1 LHFFRK
7 FQSLQGLVI
16 TTFRN
21 TAGDI
26 YALARTITLD
36 VLTAISTS
44 TMTAPI
50 QEESEALDRI
60 STDASSNATGHT
72 KDDNADL
79 SMGTQQTSMQRTK
92 SLEHMVSLPR
102 EVLVVGIISLA
113 QFTTQMGLGQVLSIL
128 HIIAAD
134 FGVTN
139 PGIKAWLIAGYSLT
153 VGTFIL
159 VSGRL
164 GDLFGYKKMLVIGY
178 IWYALWSMVAGLA
191 VYSNYVLF
199 IWARVLQGIGPSIC
213 LPNGL
218 ALLGVLYS
226 PGRRKNMAFAVF
238 GGVAPGGSVIGS
250 VFGGIFALAW
260 WPWTFW
266 GSAIALAII
275 AAVGAWAVPDPPR
288 KVDISDKSNF
298 EVFKMC
304 DPLGALAGIMGLV
317 LFNFA
322 WNQAPIDGW
331 AAPHVIVTLIL
342 GLLIIMGFFYIE
354 LHVSSNPLIPFD
366 ALNSDTAFVIAC
378 MACGWGCFG
387 IWIFYLWQ
395 QLEVLR
401 GASPLLASAYLTPLI
416 ISGVVAALTTGFL
429 LSYVRPPWVMM
440 MAMIAFMAGSILMAT
455 APVHQTYWAQ
465 IFVTTIIAPFGMDM
479 SFPAAT
485 LILSNAVSREH
496 QGVAASLI
504 NTVVNYSISL
514 GLGFAGTVE
523 VHVTEGDGSFHDTLH
538 GYRSALYTGIG
549 LAGLGIFLSLIYVL
563 KSYWRDHQDARSK
576 ATQEKSEL
584 ADA

>member
-1 LHFFRK
+1 M
-7 FQSLQGLVI
+7 
-16 TTFRN
+16 
-21 TAGDI
+21 
-26 YALARTITLD
+26 ALPEETEIAPRVSSD
-36 VLTAISTS
+36 ASSTS
-44 TMTAPI
+44 TK
-50 QEESEALDRI
+50 ENEDES
-60 STDASSNATGHT
+60 GM
-72 KDDNADL
+72 DL
-79 SMGTQQTSMQRTK
+79 HQTSMQRTK
-92 SLEHMVSLPR
+92 SLEQMVSLPR
-102 EVLVVGIISLA
+102 EILVVGIISLA
-113 QFTTQMGLGQVLSIL
+113 QFTTQVGLGQVLSIL
-128 HIIAAD
+128 HVIAAD
-134 FGVTN
+134 FGITDAGVQ
-139 PGIKAWLIAGYSLT
+139 AWLIAGYSLT

-178 IWYALWSMVAGLA
+178 IWYALWSLVAGLA

-199 IWARVLQGIGPSIC
+199 IFARVFQGIGPSIC

-238 GGVAPGGSVIGS
+238 GGVAPGGSVIGA
-250 VFGGIFALAW
+250 VFAGIFALAW

-266 GSAIALAII
+266 CSALVLATI
-275 AAVGAWAVPDPPR
+275 AAVGAWAIPDPPR
-288 KVDISDKSNF
+288 KIDISEKGTFD
-298 EVFKMC
+298 VFKMC
-304 DPLGALAGIMGLV
+304 DPLGALVGVTGLV

-331 AAPHVIVTLIL
+331 NSPQVIVTLIL
-342 GLLIIMGFFYIE
+342 GILIIIGFFYIE
-354 LHVSSNPLIPFD
+354 LHVSSNPLIPFE
-366 ALNSDTAFVIAC
+366 ALNSDTAFVIGC

-387 IWIFYLWQ
+387 IWVFYLWQ

-416 ISGVVAALTTGFL
+416 ISGIVAALTTGFL

-440 MAMIAFMAGSILMAT
+440 MAMVAFMLGSILIAT
-455 APVHQTYWAQ
+455 APVHQIYWAQ
-465 IFVTTIIAPFGMDM
+465 IFVTCIVAPFGMDM

-485 LILSNAVSREH
+485 LILSNAVSKEH

-523 VHVTEGDGSFHDTLH
+523 VHVTKGNGEFDDTLH
-538 GYRSALYTGIG
+538 GYRGAFYTGIG
-549 LAGLGIFLSLIYVL
+549 IAGLGIFLSFIFVL
-563 KSYWRDHQDARSK
+563 KSYWRDHQEARMR
-576 ATQEKSEL
+576 AQEEKPVSSE
-584 ADA
+584 A

>member
-1 LHFFRK
+1 MAEVAK
-7 FQSLQGLVI
+7 
-16 TTFRN
+16 
-21 TAGDI
+21 
-26 YALARTITLD
+26 
-36 VLTAISTS
+36 
-44 TMTAPI
+44 P
-50 QEESEALDRI
+50 EELEVPPRVS
-60 STDASSNATGHT
+60 SDASSTIADST
-72 KDDNADL
+72 KDRDEQTDMDL
-79 SMGTQQTSMQRTK
+79 HQASMQRTK
-92 SLEHMVSLPR
+92 SLEQMVSLPR
-102 EVLVVGIISLA
+102 EILVVGIISLA

-134 FGVTN
+134 FGITE
-139 PGIKAWLIAGYSLT
+139 PGVKAWLIAGYSLT

-164 GDLFGYKKMLVIGY
+164 GDLFGYKRMLVIGY
-178 IWYALWSMVAGLA
+178 IWFALWSMVAGLA

-199 IWARVLQGIGPSIC
+199 VWARVLQGIGPSIC

-226 PGRRKNMAFAVF
+226 PGRRKAMAFAAF
-238 GGVAPGGSVIGS
+238 GGVAPGGAVVGS
-250 VFGGIFALAW
+250 AFGGIFALAW

-266 GSAIALAII
+266 SSAIFLAGL
-275 AAVGAWAVPDPPR
+275 AA
-288 KVDISDKSNF
+288 
-298 EVFKMC
+298 MC
-304 DPLGALAGIMGLV
+304 DPIGALAGVTGLV

-331 AAPHVIVTLIL
+331 DAPHVIVTLIL
-342 GLLIIMGFFYIE
+342 GLLIIMAFFYIE
-354 LHVSSNPLIPFD
+354 LHVSSNPLIPFE
-366 ALNSDTAFVIAC
+366 ALNTDTAFVIGC

-387 IWIFYLWQ
+387 IWVFYLWQ

-401 GASPLLASAYLTPLI
+401 GASPLLASAYLSPLV
-416 ISGVVAALTTGFL
+416 ISGIVAALTTGFL
-429 LSYVRPPWVMM
+429 LGHIRPPWLMM
-440 MAMIAFMAGSILMAT
+440 IAMIAFLTSSILMAT

-465 IFVTTIIAPFGMDM
+465 IFVTCILAPFGMDM

-523 VHVTEGDGSFHDTLH
+523 VHVTKGNGEFGDTLH
-538 GYRSALYTGIG
+538 GYRSGFYMGIG
-549 LAGLGIFLSLIYVL
+549 LASLGIFLSFVFVL
-563 KSYWRDHQDARSK
+563 KSYWKDHTDARLK
-576 ATQEKSEL
+576 ARDEKRVSEE
-584 ADA
+584 A

>member
-1 LHFFRK
+1 MEASMK
-7 FQSLQGLVI
+7 
-16 TTFRN
+16 
-21 TAGDI
+21 
-26 YALARTITLD
+26 
-36 VLTAISTS
+36 
-44 TMTAPI
+44 
-50 QEESEALDRI
+50 EEREVPTRVS
-60 STDASSNATGHT
+60 SDASSTVAGSTRNNTG
-72 KDDNADL
+72 DSNMDI
-79 SMGTQQTSMQRTK
+79 SRTSMERTK
-92 SLEHMVSLPR
+92 SLEQMVSLPR
-102 EVLVVGIISLA
+102 EVLVVGVISLA
-113 QFTTQMGLGQVLSIL
+113 QFTTQLGLGQVLSIL
-128 HIIAAD
+128 HVIAED
-134 FGVTN
+134 FGVTE

-164 GDLFGYKKMLVIGY
+164 GDVFGYKKMLVIGY
-178 IWYALWSMVAGLA
+178 IWYAFWSMIAGFS

-199 IWARVLQGIGPSIC
+199 IWARVLQGIGPSIL

-218 ALLGVLYS
+218 ALLGVLYQ

-250 VFGGIFALAW
+250 VFGGVFALAW

-266 GSAIALAII
+266 SSAIVLAII

-288 KVDISDKSNF
+288 AVDTREKSNF

-304 DPLGALAGIMGLV
+304 DPLGALAGVTGLV

-331 AAPHVIVTLIL
+331 AAPHVIVTLVL

-366 ALNSDTAFVIAC
+366 AVNGDTALVLGC
-378 MACGWGCFG
+378 MSCGWSAFG
-387 IWIFYLWQ
+387 IWIYYLWQ

-401 GASPLLASAYLTPLI
+401 GASPLLASAYLTPVIL
-416 ISGVVAALTTGFL
+416 SGIVAALTTGFL

-440 MAMIAFMAGSILMAT
+440 MAMTAFLVSSVLMCT
-455 APVHQTYWAQ
+455 APVHQTYWKQ
-465 IFVTTIIAPFGMDM
+465 IFVTCLIAPFGMDM

-485 LILSNAVSREH
+485 LILSNSVSREH

-523 VHVTEGDGSFHDTLH
+523 VHVTKGDGTFDDTLH
-538 GYRSALYTGIG
+538 GYRSAYYMGIG
-549 LAGLGIFLSLIYVL
+549 LAGLGIFLSLVFVL
-563 KSYWRDHQDARSK
+563 KSYWKDHTDARAK
-576 ATQEKSEL
+576 ALGEKSALPE
-584 ADA
+584 A

>member
-1 LHFFRK
+1 M
-7 FQSLQGLVI
+7 
-16 TTFRN
+16 
-21 TAGDI
+21 A
-26 YALARTITLD
+26 
-36 VLTAISTS
+36 TS
-44 TMTAPI
+44 TMTAPSH
-50 QEESEALDRI
+50 EEPEALDRI
-60 STDASSNATGHT
+60 STDASSTVTGHT
-72 KDDNADL
+72 KDHDADFDL
-79 SMGTQQTSMQRTK
+79 STQQNSMQRTK

-102 EVLVVGIISLA
+102 EILVVGIISLA

-128 HIIAAD
+128 HVIAAD
-134 FGVTN
+134 FGITN
-139 PGIKAWLIAGYSLT
+139 PGVKAWLIAGYSLT

-178 IWYALWSMVAGLA
+178 IWYSLWSMVAGLA

-213 LPNGL
+213 LPNAL

-238 GGVAPGGSVIGS
+238 GGVAPGGSVVGA
-250 VFGGIFALAW
+250 VFGGLFALAW

-288 KVDISDKSNF
+288 KVDISEKSNF

-304 DPLGALAGIMGLV
+304 DPLGALSGISGLV

-366 ALNSDTAFVIAC
+366 ALSSDTAFVIGC

-387 IWIFYLWQ
+387 IWVFYLWQ

-429 LSYVRPPWVMM
+429 LNYVRPPWVMM
-440 MAMIAFMAGSILMAT
+440 MAMVAFMTGSILMAT

-523 VHVTEGDGSFHDTLH
+523 VHVTKGDGTFDDTLH
-538 GYRSALYTGIG
+538 GYRGALYTGIG
-549 LAGLGIFLSLIYVL
+549 LAGLGIFLSFLFVL
-563 KSYWRDHQDARSK
+563 KSYWRDHTDARAK
-576 ATQEKSEL
+576 ALEEKSGSAE
-584 ADA
+584 A

>member
-1 LHFFRK
+1 MDEMAKREELE
-7 FQSLQGLVI
+7 VPP
-16 TTFRN
+16 
-21 TAGDI
+21 
-26 YALARTITLD
+26 RT
-36 VLTAISTS
+36 SS
-44 TMTAPI
+44 
-50 QEESEALDRI
+50 
-60 STDASSNATGHT
+60 DASSTIAEST
-72 KDDNADL
+72 KDNDDEANMDL
-79 SMGTQQTSMQRTK
+79 HQTSMQRTK

-102 EVLVVGIISLA
+102 EVLVVGLICLA

-134 FGVTN
+134 FGITE
-139 PGIKAWLIAGYSLT
+139 PGVKAWLIAGYSLT

-178 IWYALWSMVAGLA
+178 VWFALWSMVAGLA

-199 IWARVLQGIGPSIC
+199 VWARVLQGIGPSIC

-226 PGRRKNMAFAVF
+226 PGRRKAMAFAAF
-238 GGVAPGGSVIGS
+238 GGVAPGGAVVGS
-250 VFGGIFALAW
+250 AFGGVFALAW

-266 GSAIALAII
+266 SSAIFLAGL
-275 AAVGAWAVPDPPR
+275 AAVGAWAIPDPPR
-288 KVDISDKSNF
+288 KIDTREMSNLD
-298 EVFKMC
+298 VLKMC
-304 DPLGALAGIMGLV
+304 DPLGALAGVTGLV

-331 AAPHVIVTLIL
+331 DSPDVIVTLIL
-342 GLLIIMGFFYIE
+342 GVLIIMGFFYIE
-354 LHVSSNPLIPFD
+354 LHVSSNPLIPFE
-366 ALNSDTAFVIAC
+366 ALNTDTAFVLGC

-387 IWIFYLWQ
+387 IWVFYLWQ

-401 GASPLLASAYLTPLI
+401 GASPLLASAYLSPLV
-416 ISGVVAALTTGFL
+416 ISGIVAALTTGFL
-429 LSYVRPPWVMM
+429 LGHVRPPWLMMIAM
-440 MAMIAFMAGSILMAT
+440 MAFLTSSVLMAT
-455 APVHQTYWAQ
+455 APVHQIYWAQ
-465 IFVTTIIAPFGMDM
+465 IFVTCILAPFGMDM

-523 VHVTEGDGSFHDTLH
+523 VHVTEGNGEFGDTLH
-538 GYRSALYTGIG
+538 GYRSSFYMGIG
-549 LAGLGIFLSLIYVL
+549 LAGLGIFLSFVFVC
-563 KSYWRDHQDARSK
+563 KSYWKDHVDARQQAS
-576 ATQEKSEL
+576 EKKRVSEE
-584 ADA
+584 A

>member
-1 LHFFRK
+1 MLSRM
-7 FQSLQGLVI
+7 SSDDSSTAVGSTRDRLDI
-16 TTFRN
+16 
-21 TAGDI
+21 AGD
-26 YALARTITLD
+26 
-36 VLTAISTS
+36 
-44 TMTAPI
+44 
-50 QEESEALDRI
+50 
-60 STDASSNATGHT
+60 SNPNVNRA
-72 KDDNADL
+72 
-79 SMGTQQTSMQRTK
+79 SMQSTR
-92 SLEHMVSLPR
+92 SLDDMVSLPR
-102 EVLVVGIISLA
+102 EILVIGVISLA
-113 QFTTQMGLGQVLSIL
+113 QFTTQVGLGQVLSIL

-134 FGVTN
+134 FGVTE

-164 GDLFGYKKMLVIGY
+164 GDVFGYKKMLVIGY
-178 IWYALWSMVAGLA
+178 IWYAFWSMVAGLS

-199 IWARVLQGIGPSIC
+199 IWARVLQGIGPSIL

-250 VFGGIFALAW
+250 TFGGICALAW

-266 GSAIALAII
+266 SSAIVLAII
-275 AAVGAWAVPDPPR
+275 AAVAAWAVPDPPR
-288 KVDISDKSNF
+288 KVDISEKSHF
-298 EVFKMC
+298 EVLKMC
-304 DPLGALAGIMGLV
+304 DPLGALAGVTGLV

-331 AAPHVIVTLIL
+331 NAPHVIVTLIL
-342 GLLIIMGFFYIE
+342 GLLVIGGFFYIE

-366 ALNSDTAFVIAC
+366 ALNGDTAFVLGI
-378 MACGWGCFG
+378 MACGWGAFG
-387 IWIFYLWQ
+387 IWVYYLWQ

-416 ISGVVAALTTGFL
+416 LSGVVAALTTGFL
-429 LSYVRPPWVMM
+429 FSYIRPPWVMM
-440 MAMIAFMAGSILMAT
+440 MAMIAFLTSSILVAT
-455 APVHQTYWAQ
+455 SAPKQTYWAQ
-465 IFVTTIIAPFGMDM
+465 IFVTCIVAPFGMDL
-479 SFPAAT
+479 SFPAAS
-485 LILSNAVSREH
+485 LILSNSVSREH

-523 VHVTEGDGSFHDTLH
+523 VNVTKGDGSFGDTLH
-538 GYRSALYTGIG
+538 GYRSGFYMGIG
-549 LAGLGIFLSLIYVL
+549 LAGLGIFLSFVFVL
-563 KSYWRDHQDARSK
+563 KSYWKDHTDAR
-576 ATQEKSEL
+576 ARALEEKSGL
-584 ADA
+584 PGA

>member
-1 LHFFRK
+1 MP
-7 FQSLQGLVI
+7 S
-16 TTFRN
+16 
-21 TAGDI
+21 
-26 YALARTITLD
+26 TIHEEPETLSR
-36 VLTAISTS
+36 V
-44 TMTAPI
+44 
-50 QEESEALDRI
+50 
-60 STDASSNATGHT
+60 STDSSSTAVEHY
-72 KDDNADL
+72 KDDVGDL
-79 SMGTQQTSMQRTK
+79 HMGSQQRNSLSSLHQTK
-92 SLEHMVSLPR
+92 SLQHMVSLPR
-102 EVLVVGIISLA
+102 EILVVGIISLA

-128 HIIAAD
+128 HVIAAD
-134 FGVTN
+134 FGIEN
-139 PGIKAWLIAGYSLT
+139 PGLKAWLIAGYSLT

-159 VSGRL
+159 VSGRM

-178 IWYALWSMVAGLA
+178 IWYAFWSMVAGLA

-199 IWARVLQGIGPSIC
+199 IWARVLQGIGPSVC

-218 ALLGVLYS
+218 ALLGVLYG

-238 GGVAPGGSVIGS
+238 GGVAPGGSVVGS
-250 VFGGIFALAW
+250 VFGGVFALAW

-266 GSAIALAII
+266 SMAIALAVI

-288 KVDISDKSNF
+288 KVDISEKSNF

-304 DPLGALAGIMGLV
+304 DPLGALSGITGLV

-342 GLLIIMGFFYIE
+342 GILIIMGFFYIE

-366 ALNSDTAFVIAC
+366 TLNSDTAFVMGC

-401 GASPLLASAYLTPLI
+401 GASPLLASAYLAPVVI
-416 ISGVVAALTTGFL
+416 CGVVAALTTGFL

-440 MAMIAFMAGSILMAT
+440 MAMIAFMTGSVLMVT

-465 IFVTTIIAPFGMDM
+465 IFVTTIVAPFGMDM

-523 VHVTEGDGSFHDTLH
+523 VHVTKGDHTFDDTLH
-538 GYRSALYTGIG
+538 GYRSALYMGIG
-549 LAGLGIFLSLIYVL
+549 LAGLGIFLSFIFVL
-563 KSYWRDHQDARSK
+563 KSYWKDHQDAR
-576 ATQEKSEL
+576 AQVMEEKSRSVE
-584 ADA
+584 A

>member
-1 LHFFRK
+1 
-7 FQSLQGLVI
+7 
-16 TTFRN
+16 
-21 TAGDI
+21 
-26 YALARTITLD
+26 
-36 VLTAISTS
+36 
-44 TMTAPI
+44 M
-50 QEESEALDRI
+50 
-60 STDASSNATGHT
+60 ASSAHEEPETLTRTSSIASSTVAGSP
-72 KDDNADL
+72 KDTTEDPNMDISRA
-79 SMGTQQTSMQRTK
+79 SIQRTK
-92 SLEHMVSLPR
+92 SLEHVVSLPR
-102 EVLVVGIISLA
+102 EILVVGVISLA
-113 QFTTQMGLGQVLSIL
+113 QFTTQLGLGQVLSIL
-128 HIIAAD
+128 HVIAAD
-134 FGVTN
+134 FGITE

-164 GDLFGYKKMLVIGY
+164 GDVFGYKKMLVIGY
-178 IWYALWSMVAGLA
+178 IWYALWSMVAGLS

-266 GSAIALAII
+266 STAVVLAII
-275 AAVGAWAVPDPPR
+275 AAVAAWAVPDPPR
-288 KVDISDKSNF
+288 KVNIGEKSTF
-298 EVFKMC
+298 EVLKMC
-304 DPLGALAGIMGLV
+304 DPLGALAGVTGLV

-331 AAPHVIVTLIL
+331 SAPHVIVTLVL

-354 LHVSSNPLIPFD
+354 LHISSNPLIPFD
-366 ALNSDTAFVIAC
+366 ALNGDTALVLGC
-378 MACGWGCFG
+378 MACGWGAFG
-387 IWIFYLWQ
+387 IWIYYLWQ

-416 ISGVVAALTTGFL
+416 LSGIVAALTTGFL
-429 LSYVRPPWVMM
+429 LNYIRPPWVMM
-440 MAMIAFMAGSILMAT
+440 MAMTAFMTGSILMAT
-455 APVHQTYWAQ
+455 CPPSQTYWAQ
-465 IFVTTIIAPFGMDM
+465 IFVTCLVAPFGMDM

-485 LILSNAVSREH
+485 LILSNSVSREN

-523 VHVTEGDGSFHDTLH
+523 VHVTKGDGSFGDTLH
-538 GYRSALYTGIG
+538 GYRSAFYMGIV
-549 LAGLGIFLSLIYVL
+549 LAGLGIFLSLVFVL
-563 KSYWRDHQDARSK
+563 KSYWRDHTDARAK
-576 ATQEKSEL
+576 VLGEKSGSLE
-584 ADA
+584 A

>member
-1 LHFFRK
+1 MA
-7 FQSLQGLVI
+7 S
-16 TTFRN
+16 
-21 TAGDI
+21 A
-26 YALARTITLD
+26 
-36 VLTAISTS
+36 S
-44 TMTAPI
+44 
-50 QEESEALDRI
+50 QEEPEALSRI
-60 STDASSNATGHT
+60 SSDTSSTVAGSIKNDGE
-72 KDDNADL
+72 DL
-79 SMGTQQTSMQRTK
+79 SMGVMGADPTTMQRTK

-102 EVLVVGIISLA
+102 EILVVGIISLA
-113 QFTTQMGLGQVLSIL
+113 QFTTQLGLGQVLSIL
-128 HIIAAD
+128 HVIAAD
-134 FGVTN
+134 FGVTD
-139 PGIKAWLIAGYSLT
+139 PGLKAWLIAGYSLT

-178 IWYALWSMVAGLA
+178 IWYSLWSLVAGLA

-238 GGVAPGGSVIGS
+238 GGVAPGGSVVGS
-250 VFGGIFALAW
+250 IFGGIFALAW

-266 GSAIALAII
+266 SSAIVLAII

-288 KVDISDKSNF
+288 KVDISEKTNF

-304 DPLGALAGIMGLV
+304 DPLGALSGITGLV

-342 GLLIIMGFFYIE
+342 GLIIIMGFFYIE

-366 ALNSDTAFVIAC
+366 ALNSNTAFVIGC

-416 ISGVVAALTTGFL
+416 ISGIVAALTTGFL
-429 LSYVRPPWVMM
+429 LSYVRPPWVMV
-440 MAMIAFMAGSILMAT
+440 MAMTAFLIGSVLMAT

-465 IFVTTIIAPFGMDM
+465 IFVTCIVAPFGMDM

-485 LILSNAVSREH
+485 LILSNAVSQEH

-523 VHVTEGDGSFHDTLH
+523 VHVTKGDGTLEDTLH
-538 GYRSALYTGIG
+538 GYRSAFYTGIG
-549 LAGLGIFLSLIYVL
+549 IAGLGIFLSLCFVA
-563 KSYWRDHQDARSK
+563 KSYWEDHETARAK
-576 ATQEKSEL
+576 AAEEKSAAME
-584 ADA
+584 A

>member
-1 LHFFRK
+1 MAAPMHEEPE
-7 FQSLQGLVI
+7 V
-16 TTFRN
+16 
-21 TAGDI
+21 
-26 YALARTITLD
+26 LA
-36 VLTAISTS
+36 
-44 TMTAPI
+44 
-50 QEESEALDRI
+50 RI
-60 STDASSNATGHT
+60 STDASSIATEHY
-72 KDDNADL
+72 KDDVADL

-102 EVLVVGIISLA
+102 EILVVGIISLA
-113 QFTTQMGLGQVLSIL
+113 QFTTQMGLGSVLSIL
-128 HIIAAD
+128 HVIADD
-134 FGVTN
+134 FGVTS

-250 VFGGIFALAW
+250 IFGGIFALAW

-266 GSAIALAII
+266 SSAIALAII

-288 KVDISDKSNF
+288 KVDISEKSYF
-298 EVFKMC
+298 EVFNMC
-304 DPLGALAGIMGLV
+304 DPLGALSGITGLV

-354 LHVSSNPLIPFD
+354 LHISSNPLIPFD
-366 ALNSDTAFVIAC
+366 ALNSDTAFVIGC

-440 MAMIAFMAGSILMAT
+440 MAMIAFMTGSILMAT

-523 VHVTEGDGSFHDTLH
+523 VHVTKGDGTFHDTLH
-538 GYRSALYTGIG
+538 GYRGALYTGIG
-549 LAGLGIFLSLIYVL
+549 LAGLGIFLSLIFVL
-563 KSYWRDHQDARSK
+563 KSYWKDHQDARDK
-576 ATQEKSEL
+576 ALEEKSRSAE
-584 ADA
+584 A

>member
-1 LHFFRK
+1 MSH
-7 FQSLQGLVI
+7 
-16 TTFRN
+16 
-21 TAGDI
+21 
-26 YALARTITLD
+26 
-36 VLTAISTS
+36 
-44 TMTAPI
+44 
-50 QEESEALDRI
+50 
-60 STDASSNATGHT
+60 
-72 KDDNADL
+72 
-79 SMGTQQTSMQRTK
+79 QTSMQRTK
-92 SLEHMVSLPR
+92 SLEHVVSLPR
-102 EVLVVGIISLA
+102 EILVIGVISLA

-128 HIIAAD
+128 HVIAAD
-134 FGVTN
+134 FGITD

-164 GDLFGYKKMLVIGY
+164 GDLFGYKKMLLIGY
-178 IWYALWSMVAGLA
+178 IWYSMWSMVAGLA

-250 VFGGIFALAW
+250 VFAGVWNLAW

-266 GSAIALAII
+266 SSAIALAII
-275 AAVGAWAVPDPPR
+275 AAVGAWAVPNPPR

-304 DPLGALAGIMGLV
+304 DPLGALAGITGLV

-331 AAPHVIVTLIL
+331 ASPDVIVTLIL
-342 GLLIIMGFFYIE
+342 GLLIIIGFFYIE

-366 ALNSDTAFVIAC
+366 ALNSDTALVIGC

-416 ISGVVAALTTGFL
+416 ISGFVAAITTGFL

-440 MAMIAFMAGSILMAT
+440 MAMTAFAIGSILMAT

-465 IFVTTIIAPFGMDM
+465 IFVTTIVAPFGMDM

-523 VHVTEGDGSFHDTLH
+523 VHVTKGDGTFQDTLH
-538 GYRSALYTGIG
+538 GYRGALYTGIG
-549 LAGLGIFLSLIYVL
+549 LAGLGIFLSFIFVL
-563 KSYWRDHQDARSK
+563 KSYWRDHKDARAK
-576 ATQEKSEL
+576 AMEKRPAE
-584 ADA
+584 A

>member
-1 LHFFRK
+1 MP
-7 FQSLQGLVI
+7 S
-16 TTFRN
+16 
-21 TAGDI
+21 
-26 YALARTITLD
+26 TIH
-36 VLTAISTS
+36 
-44 TMTAPI
+44 
-50 QEESEALDRI
+50 EESETLDKVSKDSS
-60 STDASSNATGHT
+60 STAAGHSKDDAADLATGSQRNSLGSLH
-72 KDDNADL
+72 
-79 SMGTQQTSMQRTK
+79 RTK
-92 SLEHMVSLPR
+92 SLQHMVSLPR
-102 EVLVVGIISLA
+102 EILVVGIISLA

-128 HIIAAD
+128 HVIAAD
-134 FGVTN
+134 FGIEN
-139 PGIKAWLIAGYSLT
+139 PGLKAWLIAGYSLT

-164 GDLFGYKKMLVIGY
+164 GDLFGYKKLLVIGY

-191 VYSNYVLF
+191 IYSNYELF

-218 ALLGVLYS
+218 ALLGVLYG

-238 GGVAPGGSVIGS
+238 GGVAPGGSIVGS
-250 VFGGIFALAW
+250 VFGGVFALAW

-266 GSAIALAII
+266 SMAIALAII

-288 KVDISDKSNF
+288 KLDISEKSNF

-304 DPLGALAGIMGLV
+304 DPLGALSGITGLV

-342 GLLIIMGFFYIE
+342 GILIIFGFFYVE

-366 ALNSDTAFVIAC
+366 ALNSDTAFVMGC

-401 GASPLLASAYLTPLI
+401 GASPLLASAYLAPVVI
-416 ISGVVAALTTGFL
+416 CGVIAALTTGFV

-440 MAMIAFMAGSILMAT
+440 MAMIAFMTGSLLMAT

-465 IFVTTIIAPFGMDM
+465 IFVTTIVAPFGMDM

-523 VHVTEGDGSFHDTLH
+523 IHVTKGDNTFDDTLH
-538 GYRSALYTGIG
+538 GYRSALYMGIG
-549 LAGLGIFLSLIYVL
+549 LAGLGIFLSFIFVL
-563 KSYWRDHQDARSK
+563 KSYWKDHQDAR
-576 ATQEKSEL
+576 AQAMEKNTRSV
-584 ADA
+584 DA

>member
-1 LHFFRK
+1 MHEEPETLDRVSTDSSLTAVDDGTNLGLGS
-7 FQSLQGLVI
+7 QRNSLQ
-16 TTFRN
+16 
-21 TAGDI
+21 
-26 YALARTITLD
+26 
-36 VLTAISTS
+36 
-44 TMTAPI
+44 
-50 QEESEALDRI
+50 Q
-60 STDASSNATGHT
+60 
-72 KDDNADL
+72 
-79 SMGTQQTSMQRTK
+79 TK
-92 SLEHMVSLPR
+92 SLQHMVSLPR
-102 EVLVVGIISLA
+102 EILVVGIISLA

-128 HIIAAD
+128 HVIAAD
-134 FGVTN
+134 FGIEN
-139 PGIKAWLIAGYSLT
+139 PGLKAWLIAGYSLT

-178 IWYALWSMVAGLA
+178 IWYAFWSMVAGLA

-218 ALLGVLYS
+218 ALLGVLYG

-238 GGVAPGGSVIGS
+238 GGVAPGGSVVGS
-250 VFGGIFALAW
+250 VFGGVFALAW

-266 GSAIALAII
+266 SMAIALAII

-288 KVDISDKSNF
+288 KVDISEKSNF

-304 DPLGALAGIMGLV
+304 DPLGALSGITGLV

-331 AAPHVIVTLIL
+331 AAPHVIITLVL
-342 GLLIIMGFFYIE
+342 GILIIMGFFYIE
-354 LHVSSNPLIPFD
+354 LHVASNPLIPFD
-366 ALNSDTAFVIAC
+366 ALTSDTAFVIGC

-401 GASPLLASAYLTPLI
+401 GASPLLASAYLTPVV
-416 ISGVVAALTTGFL
+416 ISGIVAALTTGFL

-440 MAMIAFMAGSILMAT
+440 MAMIAFMTGSILMCT

-523 VHVTEGDGSFHDTLH
+523 VHVTKGDGTFHDTLH

-549 LAGLGIFLSLIYVL
+549 LAGLGIFLSFIFVL
-563 KSYWRDHQDARSK
+563 KSYWKDHQDAR
-576 ATQEKSEL
+576 AQVAEEKSRAVE
-584 ADA
+584 A

>member
-1 LHFFRK
+1 M
-7 FQSLQGLVI
+7 
-16 TTFRN
+16 TTLPREEPE
-21 TAGDI
+21 
-26 YALARTITLD
+26 ALA
-36 VLTAISTS
+36 
-44 TMTAPI
+44 
-50 QEESEALDRI
+50 RI
-60 STDASSNATGHT
+60 STDASSVATRAT
-72 KDDNADL
+72 KDELGDL
-79 SMGTQQTSMQRTK
+79 SMGMQQSSMQRTK
-92 SLEHMVSLPR
+92 SLEHIVSLPR
-102 EVLVVGIISLA
+102 EILVVGIISLA

-134 FGVTN
+134 FGVTD

-191 VYSNYVLF
+191 IYSNYVLF
-199 IWARVLQGIGPSIC
+199 IWARVLSGIGPSIC

-250 VFGGIFALAW
+250 VFGGIWNLAW
-260 WPWTFW
+260 WPWAFW
-266 GSAIALAII
+266 SFAIVLAVI
-275 AAVGAWAVPDPPR
+275 AAVGAWAVPNPPR

-304 DPLGALAGIMGLV
+304 DPLGALFGITGLV

-331 AAPHVIVTLIL
+331 ASPDVIVTLIL
-342 GLLIIMGFFYIE
+342 GLLIIFAFFYIE

-366 ALNSDTAFVIAC
+366 ALNSDTAFVIGC

-387 IWIFYLWQ
+387 IWVFYLWQ

-401 GASPLLASAYLTPLI
+401 GAGPLLASAYLTPLI
-416 ISGVVAALTTGFL
+416 ISGLVAAVTTGFL
-429 LSYVRPPWVMM
+429 LSYLRPPWVMM
-440 MAMIAFMAGSILMAT
+440 MAMAAFATGSILLVT

-465 IFVTTIIAPFGMDM
+465 IFVTCIIAPFGMDM

-523 VHVTEGDGSFHDTLH
+523 VHVTKGDGTFQDTLH
-538 GYRSALYTGIG
+538 GYRGALYTGIG
-549 LAGLGIFLSLIYVL
+549 LAGLGIFLSFVFVL
-563 KSYWRDHQDARSK
+563 KSYWKDHKDAREK
-576 ATQEKSEL
+576 ALAEKPAE
-584 ADA
+584 A

>member
-1 LHFFRK
+1 M
-7 FQSLQGLVI
+7 
-16 TTFRN
+16 
-21 TAGDI
+21 
-26 YALARTITLD
+26 
-36 VLTAISTS
+36 TS
-44 TMTAPI
+44 TI
-50 QEESEALDRI
+50 HEEPEILDRV
-60 STDASSNATGHT
+60 STDSSSTAVGHYN
-72 KDDNADL
+72 DDAADL
-79 SMGTQQTSMQRTK
+79 GMDSQRNSLHSTK
-92 SLEHMVSLPR
+92 SLQHMVSLPR
-102 EVLVVGIISLA
+102 EILVVGIISLA

-128 HIIAAD
+128 HVIAAD
-134 FGVTN
+134 FGIEN
-139 PGIKAWLIAGYSLT
+139 PGLKAWLIAGYSLT

-178 IWYALWSMVAGLA
+178 IWYAVWSMVAGLA

-238 GGVAPGGSVIGS
+238 GGVAPGGSVVGA
-250 VFGGIFALAW
+250 VFGGVFALAW

-266 GSAIALAII
+266 SMAIALAVI

-288 KVDISDKSNF
+288 KVNTSEMSNF

-304 DPLGALAGIMGLV
+304 DPLGALSGITGLV

-331 AAPHVIVTLIL
+331 AAPHVIVTLVL
-342 GLLIIMGFFYIE
+342 GLVIIMGFFYVE
-354 LHVSSNPLIPFD
+354 LHVSSNPLIPFH
-366 ALNSDTAFVIAC
+366 ALNSDTAFVIGC

-401 GASPLLASAYLTPLI
+401 GASPLLASAYLTPVVI
-416 ISGVVAALTTGFL
+416 CGIVAALTTGHL

-440 MAMIAFMAGSILMAT
+440 MAMVAFMCGSILIAT

-523 VHVTEGDGSFHDTLH
+523 VHVAKGDGTFDDTLQ

-549 LAGLGIFLSLIYVL
+549 LAGLGIFLSLIFVV
-563 KSYWRDHQDARSK
+563 KSYWKDHQDAREQ
-576 ATQEKSEL
+576 ALEEKVRSVE
-584 ADA
+584 A

>member
-1 LHFFRK
+1 MDLH
-7 FQSLQGLVI
+7 Q
-16 TTFRN
+16 T
-21 TAGDI
+21 
-26 YALARTITLD
+26 
-36 VLTAISTS
+36 
-44 TMTAPI
+44 PI
-50 QEESEALDRI
+50 
-60 STDASSNATGHT
+60 
-72 KDDNADL
+72 
-79 SMGTQQTSMQRTK
+79 QRTK
-92 SLEHMVSLPR
+92 SLEQVVSLPR

-113 QFTTQMGLGQVLSIL
+113 QFTTQVGLGQVLSIL
-128 HIIAAD
+128 HVIAAD
-134 FGVTN
+134 FGITE
-139 PGIKAWLIAGYSLT
+139 PGIQAWLIAGYSLT

-178 IWYALWSMVAGLA
+178 IWYSIWSMVAGLA

-226 PGRRKNMAFAVF
+226 PGKRKNMAFAIF
-238 GGVAPGGSVIGS
+238 GGVAPGGSVIGA
-250 VFGGIFALAW
+250 VFGGLFALAW
-260 WPWTFW
+260 WPWAFW
-266 GSAIALAII
+266 CSSMVLAVI
-275 AAVGAWAVPDPPR
+275 AAVGAWAIPDPPR
-288 KVDISDKSNF
+288 KVDISEKSNF

-304 DPLGALAGIMGLV
+304 DPLGALSGIVGLV

-331 AAPHVIVTLIL
+331 AAPHVIVTLVL
-342 GLLIIMGFFYIE
+342 GVLIIIGFFYIE
-354 LHVSSNPLIPFD
+354 SYVSSNPLIPFE
-366 ALNSDTAFVIAC
+366 ALTSDTAFVIGC

-387 IWIFYLWQ
+387 IWVYYLWQ

-401 GASPLLASAYLTPLI
+401 GVSPLLASAYLTPLI

-429 LSYVRPPWVMM
+429 LGFVRPPWVMM
-440 MAMIAFMAGSILMAT
+440 MAMVAFLVGSILIAT

-465 IFVTTIIAPFGMDM
+465 IFVTCIVAPFGMDM
-479 SFPAAT
+479 SFPAASI
-485 LILSNAVSREH
+485 ILSNAVPREN

-523 VHVTEGDGSFHDTLH
+523 VNVTKGNGEFGDTLH
-538 GYRSALYTGIG
+538 GYRSALYMGIG
-549 LAGLGIFLSLIYVL
+549 LAGLGIFLSFMFVL
-563 KSYWRDHQDARSK
+563 KSYWRDHQEAKAR
-576 ATQEKSEL
+576 ADEEKSPATE
-584 ADA
+584 A